1 MPLPPELA
9 AVAGAQSLYDW
20 FGYWPTFHDAEIL
33 YLHLNRTGLSQMA
46 VHTWHRSNR
55 TDAESYYIL
64 EKHVVVDFALEGISD
79 LELIQFSHQNV
90 LGSLSIEKKSDGFK
104 LVLWPCY
111 GLAGKIEASNVS
123 ISLRPGPP

>member
-1 MPLPPELA
+1 
-9 AVAGAQSLYDW
+9 
-20 FGYWPTFHDAEIL
+20 
-33 YLHLNRTGLSQMA
+33 MA

-64 EKHVVVDFALEGISD
+64 EKHVVVDFTLEGISD

-90 LGSLSIEKKSDGFK
+90 LGNLSIEKKSDGFK